1 MSCATIVLAHPEGNI
16 DCMWRLLVALVSSFH
31 FHVNTYFKVGIHLE
45 KAFFNW
51 MVLVKL
57 VLILRISIN
66 INETHSCCRKQW
78 RKFLLL
84 QRTEFVSQHRRGWL
98 TTACEFSSN
107 GFNTL
112 FWFLDMC
119 ACMLSHTYTHKVWER
134 GGERNQEIN

>member
-31 FHVNTYFKVGIHLE
+31 FHVNTYLKVGIHIE

-57 VLILRISIN
+57 VLIRRISIN
-66 INETHSCCRKQW
+66 INETHSCCKKQW

-119 ACMLSHTYTHKVWER
+119 PCMLSHTYTHKVW
-134 GGERNQEIN
+134 GGGREIKK